1 MIHAKN
7 NISLTDGEKRWVR
20 ETVVKRVKED
30 SKKAGCVDK
39 HGAANGK
46 QDECLG
52 YEGEVAV
59 QKYIG
64 RKKYTI
70 TINNFDKSKPDIFP
84 DIEVRTR
91 SKPEYELLI
100 RKDDVPNR
108 KYVLVVKVPEGYNIV
123 GWMWAR
129 EVFPHI
135 EWISNHGGNGDAW
148 FVPQFKLHDP
158 ELLKQ

>member
-1 MIHAKN
+1 MLKKEN
-7 NISLTDGEKRWVR
+7 NVALTEKEKAWVR
-20 ETVVKRVKED
+20 RVVKQAKED
-30 SKKAGCVDK
+30 SAKYGCKDK

-46 QDECLG
+46 QDEYLG

-59 QKYIG
+59 QKFLG
-64 RKKYTI
+64 RKKYSI
-70 TINNFDKSKPDIFP
+70 IINNFSKDKADIYP

-91 SKPEYELLI
+91 SNPSYELLI
-100 RKDDVPNR
+100 RKDDIPDR

-123 GWMWAR
+123 GWMRAK

-135 EWISNHGGNGDAW
+135 EWISNHGGHGDAW

-158 ELLKQ
+158 VLLR